1 MLLISI
7 LMLLGW
13 NIFGDA
19 ISGVPIITPNEV
31 TRLMNQNDAQVLDI
45 RKESQFEDG
54 HIINAMNISLEHL
67 AHHHNKLKRHQVNG
81 VIFCCDTGSVSPKE
95 ARKLMNEGYEKV
107 YCLKGGFQAW
117 KTAGLPVTK
126 GKK

>member
-1 MLLISI
+1 
-7 LMLLGW
+7 
-13 NIFGDA
+13 
-19 ISGVPIITPNEV
+19 
-31 TRLMNQNDAQVLDI
+31 
-45 RKESQFEDG
+45 
-54 HIINAMNISLEHL
+54 
-67 AHHHNKLKRHQVNG
+67 
-81 VIFCCDTGSVSPKE
+81 VSPKE